1 MSPHAAAFLTCV
13 AAFAAL
19 ALAMLRHQEDL
30 FGTALSVGLTRA
42 LRGIGWALLALALV
56 WLVPA
61 LGWGRALVAYSGHTS
76 MAAGLVF
83 IALLAW
89 ERWKVRRAPGRSK

>member
-13 AAFAAL
+13 AAFAA
-19 ALAMLRHQEDL
+19 
-30 FGTALSVGLTRA
+30 
-42 LRGIGWALLALALV
+42 LALALV

-83 IALLAW
+83 VALLAW
-89 ERWKVRRAPGRSK
+89 ARWKVRRAPRRST